1 MPLDREHGGLT
12 TGQFILLDFPPRGHG
27 RLIEPSSGYVDGY
40 LGFFLTD
47 KTEEIDLYRK
57 VWANVRDTALTA
69 EQSIEALERRIS
81 ELQAG

>member
-1 MPLDREHGGLT
+1 
-12 TGQFILLDFPPRGHG
+12 
-27 RLIEPSSGYVDGY
+27 